1 MWIVHLL
8 RSVTNLVAETNVL
21 IHVQQFLRVYH
32 KQHVEFILPLLQEL
46 WAAFVLKATQEM
58 ELLAVIK

>member
-21 IHVQQFLRVYH
+21 ILVQQFLHVYH
-32 KQHVEFILPLLQEL
+32 KQHVEFILPLLPEL
-46 WAAFVLKATQEM
+46 WAAYALKATQEM
-58 ELLAVIK
+58 EWLAVIK